1 MVSSCLSDS
10 SSNTENLLDN
20 EISDLMCVFGL
31 ASLRFFAFS
40 VPEVSE
46 AEGDC
51 FSVCCLTASG
61 FAARAFVW
69 DGLFLN
75 NSA

>member
-10 SSNTENLLDN
+10 SSNKENLLDN
-20 EISDLMCVFGL
+20 GISDLMYVVGL
-31 ASLRFFAFS
+31 ANLRFFVFS

-46 AEGDC
+46 ADGVC
-51 FSVCCLTASG
+51 VSVCCLTASG
-61 FAARAFVW
+61 FAARGFVW
-69 DGLFLN
+69 DGWDLN